1 MNQDLPCGR
10 AAHRSGDGRKDAAVG
25 HRGCELVVSDG
36 WRDPLE
42 AREGLRQR
50 VCGAKPAFGV
60 KAAHRHA
67 EQLRRAGQDVS
78 AYRCVFCRCWH
89 VGPVPSMETI
99 EALARV
105 IRGLTL

>member
-1 MNQDLPCGR
+1 MGARTPLL
-10 AAHRSGDGRKDAAVG
+10 ATEDANWSPPTAVG
-25 HRGCELVVSDG
+25 
-36 WRDPLE
+36 DPLE
-42 AREGLRQR
+42 AREALRQR

-78 AYRCVFCRCWH
+78 AYRCVFCRRWH
-89 VGPVPSMETI
+89 VGPAPSMETI

-105 IRGLTL
+105 IRGLAP